1 MTNGATLNYTI
12 TVQNLGPASATN
24 VTINDNIPA
33 SLVFNSANA
42 PAGWTLA
49 TPAVGASGGIVTAS
63 IATLTVAGG
72 QVIALQ
78 FTVHPATSH
87 GTLTN
92 TAVATASNPDLVP
105 ANNTATAVT
114 DVILGPTPVTS
125 NLPNAAVPTSSTG
138 VPMAIFG
145 FAALLFGLLSVPAV
159 VSVRR
164 NRPDQPLIP
173 AGRHD

>member
-1 MTNGATLNYTI
+1 MD
-12 TVQNLGPASATN
+12 PHDSR
-24 VTINDNIPA
+24 
-33 SLVFNSANA
+33 
-42 PAGWTLA
+42 GWR
-49 TPAVGASGGIVTAS
+49 VGRHRHGLHHDAHRRGRS
-63 IATLTVAGG
+63 

-87 GTLTN
+87 RTLTN

-125 NLPNAAVPTSSTG
+125 NLPNAAVPTPSTG